1 MEEVARLL
9 LSIAQGG
16 TGTTQLII
24 PIDRLNELGEQLVE
38 GLRRELSI
46 QDDYD
51 PDDEV
56 FRPHASKGQYP
67 NREYGDLQESV
78 SYRIVN
84 NGIQFGYEYIPSDL
98 VTHHK
103 HTSDM
108 YGELLKYELGFLG
121 PIDFV
126 NSEGRQA
133 IENVFGVDGYT
144 VEEHPYRMIEV

>member
-51 PDDEV
+51 PDDDTWL
-56 FRPHASKGQYP
+56 PHANPGQYP
-67 NREYGDLQESV
+67 NREYGDLQDSV
-78 SYRIVN
+78 SYKIVN
-84 NGIQFGYEYIPSDL
+84 NTIQFGYKPVPDSAIE
-98 VTHHK
+98 HHG
-103 HTSDM
+103 HTSNR
-108 YGELLKYELGFLG
+108 YGEILKYESGYLG

-126 NSEGRQA
+126 NREGRRA
-133 IENVFGVDGYT
+133 IENVFGVNGYT

>member
-9 LSIAQGG
+9 LSIAQGR

-51 PDDEV
+51 PHDKV
-56 FRPHASKGQYP
+56 FRPHAQTGQYP

-84 NGIQFGYEYIPSDL
+84 NVIQFGYKYIPEDV
-98 VTHHK
+98 VTHHN
-103 HTSDM
+103 HNSDM
-108 YGELLKYELGFLG
+108 YGESLKYQAGFLG

-126 NSEGRQA
+126 NREGRRA
-133 IENVFGVDGYT
+133 IENVFGVNGYT